1 MKRFFAA
8 PFLKFSLALGLAL
21 ACICASAQVIDERA
35 LLNDKVAR
43 FIDEW
48 HDDAAHARLS
58 YFDKMAKDGV
68 YIGTDKTERWT
79 RDEFKAWAKRF
90 FERPSAWAFK
100 SFNRHIS
107 FSEDRR
113 WIWFDEQLHT
123 QMGICQATGVI
134 QQTAQ
139 GLEIMHY
146 QLSLTVPN
154 ELTDYLAAGVKKLDE
169 KNAEQKLIPKP

>member
-1 MKRFFAA
+1 MKKLFAA
-8 PFLKFSLALGLAL
+8 PFLVLSLALGYTC
-21 ACICASAQVIDERA
+21 ACAQVVDERTV
-35 LLNDKVAR
+35 LTEKIAR

-58 YFDKMAKDGV
+58 YFDKMAKEGV
-68 YIGTDKTERWT
+68 YIGTDQTERWT
-79 RDEFKAWAKRF
+79 RDEFKVWAKRF

-107 FSEDRR
+107 FSEDGR

-123 QMGICQATGVI
+123 QMGICQASGVI

-169 KNAEQKLIPKP
+169 KNAEQKAAPKP

>member
-1 MKRFFAA
+1 MIKRFLKILTLTSTMVFAMPPSSAFAA
-8 PFLKFSLALGLAL
+8 EDAASLTA
-21 ACICASAQVIDERA
+21 
-35 LLNDKVAR
+35 KVAQ

-48 HDDAAHARLS
+48 HDDAAHARLQ
-58 YFDKMAKDGV
+58 YFDKMAKDGI

-79 RDEFKAWAKRF
+79 RDEFKVWAKRF

-107 FSEDRR
+107 MSEDRKI
-113 WIWFDEQLHT
+113 IWFDEQLQT

-134 QQTAQ
+134 AQTAK
-139 GLEIMHY
+139 GFEIRHY

-169 KNAEQKLIPKP
+169 KNAGQVRK

>member
-1 MKRFFAA
+1 MLIKILKVITLSSAVSFIMLPAHAFATEDMTV
-8 PFLKFSLALGLAL
+8 LA
-21 ACICASAQVIDERA
+21 E
-35 LLNDKVAR
+35 KVTH

-48 HDDAAHARLS
+48 HDDAAHARLQ
-58 YFDKMAKDGV
+58 YFDKIAKDGI

-79 RDEFKAWAKRF
+79 RDEFKVWAKRF
-90 FERPSAWAFK
+90 FERQSAWAFK

-107 FSEDRR
+107 MSEDRKI
-113 WIWFDEQLHT
+113 IWFDEQLQT

-134 QQTAQ
+134 AQTAK
-139 GLEIMHY
+139 GFEIRHY

-169 KNAEQKLIPKP
+169 KNAGQVQKK